1 MDSSNNMNNSNGSKS
16 NQFDHDSANDCDENA
31 LEPAAKDLE
40 EAVTAYLRRATE
52 TFDLSKN
59 VEVSNYLIWSTYFN
73 FHPSLRYLILGFLTI
88 FWHTVQKTIA
98 KWAIQKG

>member
-1 MDSSNNMNNSNGSKS
+1 MVDPKTSHDL
-16 NQFDHDSANDCDENA
+16 DHRESQHVDQNDHDENA

-59 VEVSNYLIWSTYFN
+59 VEVRNIKIIEFPVASQQARKF
-73 FHPSLRYLILGFLTI
+73 
-88 FWHTVQKTIA
+88 KKA
-98 KWAIQKG
+98 

>member
-1 MDSSNNMNNSNGSKS
+1 MSSMDSSNNMNNSNS
-16 NQFDHDSANDCDENA
+16 NSANDCDENA

-59 VEVSNYLIWSTYFN
+59 VEVSN
-73 FHPSLRYLILGFLTI
+73 
-88 FWHTVQKTIA
+88 
-98 KWAIQKG
+98 

>member
-1 MDSSNNMNNSNGSKS
+1 MDSSNNMSNINGSKS

-59 VEVSNYLIWSTYFN
+59 VEVSNYLIWNTLQFILEYFIQ
-73 FHPSLRYLILGFLTI
+73 IL
-88 FWHTVQKTIA
+88 WHTVQQTIA

>member
-1 MDSSNNMNNSNGSKS
+1 MISSSSSSSTVDPKTS
-16 NQFDHDSANDCDENA
+16 HDLDRDHRESSHHQDQNDENA

-59 VEVSNYLIWSTYFN
+59 VEVSSRQGEDMK
-73 FHPSLRYLILGFLTI
+73 S
-88 FWHTVQKTIA
+88 
-98 KWAIQKG
+98 

>member
-1 MDSSNNMNNSNGSKS
+1 MDSSNNMSNSNGSKS

-59 VEVSNYLIWSTYFN
+59 VEVSNYLIWNSTLLFI
-73 FHPSLRYLILGFLTI
+73 LRNLILRFLTI

-98 KWAIQKG
+98 KWVIQKG

>member
-1 MDSSNNMNNSNGSKS
+1 MTSSKDPLDLITSVTDKKPSASGSS
-16 NQFDHDSANDCDENA
+16 GEEEADA

-59 VEVSNYLIWSTYFN
+59 VEVRI
-73 FHPSLRYLILGFLTI
+73 LILLPLPP
-88 FWHTVQKTIA
+88 
-98 KWAIQKG
+98 

>member
-59 VEVSNYLIWSTYFN
+59 VEVSNYRVPNHKPVFLIWVLWGVEKGYFTLSDYFPKVN
-73 FHPSLRYLILGFLTI
+73 
-88 FWHTVQKTIA
+88 
-98 KWAIQKG
+98 

>member
-1 MDSSNNMNNSNGSKS
+1 MISSSSSSSTVDPKTS
-16 NQFDHDSANDCDENA
+16 HDLDRDHRESSHHQDQNDENA

-59 VEVSNYLIWSTYFN
+59 VEVSSRQGGYEIIEFPALLLCCRFEK
-73 FHPSLRYLILGFLTI
+73 I
-88 FWHTVQKTIA
+88 FTFM
-98 KWAIQKG
+98 